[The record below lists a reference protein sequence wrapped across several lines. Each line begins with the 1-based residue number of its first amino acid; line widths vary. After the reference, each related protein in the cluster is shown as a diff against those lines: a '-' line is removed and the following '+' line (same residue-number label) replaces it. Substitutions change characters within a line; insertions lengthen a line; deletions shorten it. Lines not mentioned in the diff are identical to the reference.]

1 MIQFKVRSEYAFCLL
16 RVNLEIYHTVDQVV
30 CIVSISSTHCN
41 YSEWYCVR
49 LLIDAGEP
57 HTFDDDLYFCC
68 N

>member
-1 MIQFKVRSEYAFCLL
+1 M
-16 RVNLEIYHTVDQVV
+16 NLEIYHTVDQVV